1 METFLASLLLAFAAY
16 QLKSRSERRR
26 IRLLGEHLADHQIEK
41 LMQTLTEG
49 YARALGEAD
58 AARRESIWQLLGG
71 TEDKLCAQTRQLAE
85 GFAKVNEEQARVNLA
100 PVERS
105 VLRLPWPL
113 SEAASMISGSSFD
126 LRAALK
132 IHAAGLTRAA
142 HPAPAEEDGHRKA
155 RAFTLSAEMLL
166 LQHSCHWF
174 CKSKSVASAR
184 VLVRHQTP
192 YAQVLASVSPETRRA
207 YLDLVGGL

>member
-1 METFLASLLLAFAAY
+1 METLLASLLLAFAAY
-16 QLKSRSERRR
+16 HLKSRSERRR

-49 YARALGEAD
+49 YARALGETD

-71 TEDKLCAQTRQLAE
+71 TEYKLCAQARQLAE
-85 GFAKVNEEQARVNLA
+85 GFAKVNEAQARMN
-100 PVERS
+100 
-105 VLRLPWPL
+105 RLPWPL
-113 SEAASMISGSSFD
+113 SEAASLISGSSFD

-132 IHAAGLTRAA
+132 IHAAGLARAA
-142 HPAPAEEDGHRKA
+142 QPAPAEEDGLRKA

-207 YLDLVGGL
+207 YLDLLGGL

>member
-1 METFLASLLLAFAAY
+1 
-16 QLKSRSERRR
+16 
-26 IRLLGEHLADHQIEK
+26 
-41 LMQTLTEG
+41 
-49 YARALGEAD
+49 
-58 AARRESIWQLLGG
+58 
-71 TEDKLCAQTRQLAE
+71 LAE
-85 GFAKVNEEQARVNLA
+85 GFAKVNEAQARMN
-100 PVERS
+100 
-105 VLRLPWPL
+105 RLPWAL
-113 SEAASMISGSSFD
+113 SEAASLISGSSFD

-132 IHAAGLTRAA
+132 IHAAGLARAA
-142 HPAPAEEDGHRKA
+142 QPAPAEEDGHRKA

-207 YLDLVGGL
+207 YLDLLGGL

>member
-1 METFLASLLLAFAAY
+1 
-16 QLKSRSERRR
+16 
-26 IRLLGEHLADHQIEK
+26 
-41 LMQTLTEG
+41 
-49 YARALGEAD
+49 
-58 AARRESIWQLLGG
+58 
-71 TEDKLCAQTRQLAE
+71 LAE
-85 GFAKVNEEQARVNLA
+85 GFAKVNEVQARMN
-100 PVERS
+100 
-105 VLRLPWPL
+105 RLPWPL

-132 IHAAGLTRAA
+132 IHAAGLARAA
-142 HPAPAEEDGHRKA
+142 QPAPAEEDGLRKA

-174 CKSKSVASAR
+174 CKSQSVASAR

-207 YLDLVGGL
+207 YLDLLGGL

>member
-1 METFLASLLLAFAAY
+1 MEIFILSMLLAFAAY

-58 AARRESIWQLLGG
+58 TARRESIWQLLSG

-85 GFAKVNEEQARVNLA
+85 GFANVNEAQARVN
-100 PVERS
+100 
-105 VLRLPWPL
+105 RLPWPL
-113 SEAASMISGSSFD
+113 SEAASLISGSSFD

-142 HPAPAEEDGHRKA
+142 HADAFLSPKA

-174 CKSKSVASAR
+174 CKSKAVASAR

-207 YLDLVGGL
+207 YLDLLGGL